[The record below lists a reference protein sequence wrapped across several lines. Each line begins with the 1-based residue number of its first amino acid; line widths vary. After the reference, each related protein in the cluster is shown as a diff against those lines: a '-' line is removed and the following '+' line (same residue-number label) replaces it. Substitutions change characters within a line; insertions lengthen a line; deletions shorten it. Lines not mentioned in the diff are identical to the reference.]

1 MYEIDFNHPIRVHFL
16 GIGGISMSGLA
27 RILMSEGFTVSGSDM
42 KDSELTDELK
52 SLGAQIY
59 IGQKAENIT
68 DDIDLAVYTAAIS
81 DDNPE
86 MTEVRRRG
94 IAELSR
100 AQLLGQLMRNYK
112 IPIAIAGTHGKT
124 TTSSMVSEILLHAKL
139 DPTITV
145 GGMLKSIGGN
155 LRIGGGEYFVAEACE
170 YTNSFLS
177 FFPRMEIILNIEED
191 HLDFFKDIE
200 DIRASFKKF
209 MDLLPDDGCLI
220 INGSIDRLNAL
231 TKDVRCPV
239 VTFGPDASYDYHPAD
254 ISFDGNGR
262 ARYFCC
268 HGSDKFEVD
277 LGVVGIHNVYN
288 SLAAIAL
295 CERLGID
302 RSVILSALRDFT
314 GTDRRFEKKGTLHGI
329 TILDDYAHHPTEI
342 AATLAAARNYPHKK
356 LYLVF
361 QPHTYSRT
369 KAFLHEFAD
378 ALSAADEVI
387 LTDIYAAREKNTIGI
402 SSEDLLKIMLDK
414 GVNARYYKYFDDVE
428 TYLLGACESG
438 DLIMTMGA
446 GDVYRIGEKLLGK

>member
-1 MYEIDFNHPIRVHFL
+1 
-16 GIGGISMSGLA
+16 
-27 RILMSEGFTVSGSDM
+27 
-42 KDSELTDELK
+42 
-52 SLGAQIY
+52 
-59 IGQKAENIT
+59 
-68 DDIDLAVYTAAIS
+68 
-81 DDNPE
+81 
-86 MTEVRRRG
+86 
-94 IAELSR
+94 
-100 AQLLGQLMRNYK
+100 
-112 IPIAIAGTHGKT
+112 
-124 TTSSMVSEILLHAKL
+124 
-139 DPTITV
+139 
-145 GGMLKSIGGN
+145 
-155 LRIGGGEYFVAEACE
+155 
-170 YTNSFLS
+170 
-177 FFPRMEIILNIEED
+177 MEIILNIEED

-220 INGSIDRLNAL
+220 INGSIDRLNVL

-239 VTFGPDASYDYHPAD
+239 VTFGPDASSDYHPAD
-254 ISFDGNGR
+254 ISFDENGR